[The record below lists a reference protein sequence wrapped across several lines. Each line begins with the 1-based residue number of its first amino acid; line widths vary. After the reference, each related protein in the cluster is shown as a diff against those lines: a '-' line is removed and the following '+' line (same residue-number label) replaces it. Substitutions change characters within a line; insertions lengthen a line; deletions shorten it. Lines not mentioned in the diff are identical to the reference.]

1 MTLLRNIFGAT
12 PIDQDEVDGLI
23 PAHITTQEEL
33 NEWEQANMMEAQ
45 VWLNSKRLITT
56 EEVLGQVF
64 IKKLHQKMFGKT
76 WRWAG
81 KFLKTDKNIGCDW
94 RTIPVRLKQ
103 LFDDVNFQLLHNT
116 YVTDEIAVRF
126 HHRLVAIHPFAN
138 GNGRLSRLITDLF
151 LISCKQKTFSWGIAS
166 SKDKESIRKQY
177 IRALQAADMHDYL
190 PLLGF
195 VKT

>member
-1 MTLLRNIFGAT
+1 MTFLRDIFGAT
-12 PIDQDEVDGLI
+12 PIDPNEIDGLI
-23 PAHITTQEEL
+23 PEHITTQEEL
-33 NEWEQANMMEAQ
+33 NEWEQANIVEAQ
-45 VWLNSKRLITT
+45 LWLNNKQLIT

-81 KFLKTDKNIGCDW
+81 KFRKTDKNIGCDW
-94 RTIPVRLKQ
+94 YTIPVSLEQ

-116 YVTDEIAVRF
+116 YVVDEIAVRF

-138 GNGRLSRLITDLF
+138 GNGRLSRFITDLF
-151 LISCKQKTFSWGIAS
+151 LVSCKQKMFSWGMVS
-166 SKDKESIRKQY
+166 SEDEASIRKRY
-177 IRALQAADMHDYL
+177 IRALKAADAHDYSL
-190 PLLGF
+190 LLGF